1 MDLPKGFVEDDKRIY
16 GKVANLNH
24 LSLDVIRQF
33 WQVYTTTNKQLY
45 DPTARR
51 LENFWWHVWG
61 SDRRHLKAEVLADIW
76 QQISS
81 GPTFVPLKGSPNRY
95 EPPIPKRRTGIC
107 QRTFGVLFTAP
118 ATSPYFEEIQRRFK
132 VRPPPNSSFRFTT

>member
-95 EPPIPKRRTGIC
+95 EPPIDEPKTV
-107 QRTFGVLFTAP
+107 TF
-118 ATSPYFEEIQRRFK
+118 
-132 VRPPPNSSFRFTT
+132 

>member
-95 EPPIPKRRTGIC
+95 EPPIDEPKMQTLCRPMFRSPAE
-107 QRTFGVLFTAP
+107 TA
-118 ATSPYFEEIQRRFK
+118 SRHL
-132 VRPPPNSSFRFTT
+132 